1 MTSSAQPFAGKPL
14 SLAVI
19 ALCQVLALSVWF
31 AGAAALP
38 GLEAARALTTPLT
51 AFETAALSSAV
62 QLGFVAGAL
71 TSAWLGLSDRFDAR
85 AVFAAGAVLAA
96 AASALA
102 LLTEP
107 GGGVMIGLR
116 LASGAALALVY
127 PVGMKLAA
135 SWARGDAGV
144 LVGLLVGALTLGSAL
159 PHLAAPLLGDLDWRA
174 PFAGSAIAA
183 TLAAGLIFAAK
194 AGPAFARAPAF
205 RPGAILTAFKRRD
218 IAAANIGYL
227 GHMWELYAFWAWT
240 GAFIAAWRAA
250 RSLDA
255 GPDIGLFTFAVVAV
269 GAFGALAAGRL
280 ADRFG
285 RAEIAGGALA
295 VSGLCALL
303 SPLAWNAPGIVL
315 AALLLVYGVSV
326 IADSAQFSAAIAER
340 APPGLAGSLLTLQTA
355 LGFALTVVSV
365 QLLPVWAEA
374 MGWRFAFLPLA
385 IGPVIGVLAMLV
397 LRREMRRG

>member
-1 MTSSAQPFAGKPL
+1 MSGEGSYQGKAA

-19 ALCQVLALSVWF
+19 AACQVLALSVWF

-38 GLEAARALTTPLT
+38 GLDAARPLT
-51 AFETAALSSAV
+51 PFESAALSSAV

-71 TSAWLGLSDRFDAR
+71 ASAWLGLSDRFDPR
-85 AVFAAGAVLAA
+85 KVFAAGAGLAA
-96 AASALA
+96 AASGLA
-102 LLTEP
+102 LLAEP
-107 GGGVMIGLR
+107 GGPAMIGLR

-135 SWARGDAGV
+135 SWAKGDSGF

-174 PFAGSAIAA
+174 PFAGSA
-183 TLAAGLIFAAK
+183 LAAALAAAFIFAAS

-205 RPGAILTAFKRRD
+205 RPGAVLLALKRRD
-218 IAAANIGYL
+218 IAAANVGYL

-240 GAFIAAWRAA
+240 GAFIAAWRGA
-250 RSLDA
+250 RGLSA
-255 GPDIGLFTFAVVAV
+255 GPEIGLFTFAVVAV
-269 GAFGALAAGRL
+269 GAAGALAAGRL

-295 VSGLCALL
+295 LSGLCALA
-303 SPLAWNAPGIVL
+303 SPLAWGAPGFVL
-315 AALLLVYGVSV
+315 AALLLVYGITV
-326 IADSAQFSAAIAER
+326 IADSAQFSAAIAEL

-365 QLLPVWAEA
+365 QLLPAWAEA
-374 MGWRFAFLPLA
+374 IGWRWAFVPLA
-385 IGPVIGVLAMLV
+385 AGPVPGVIAMGV
-397 LRREMRRG
+397 LRREMRS